1 MAAVRGTGRIAM
13 RRSVKNLSFLAV
25 VLIAGCLTA
34 GCGGTVASSVSSAIK
49 SAASSLPTQ
58 TAATATTESAPATPT
73 QTAANTPAPTTAPAA
88 APAEP
93 ASTPASSSSG
103 SSLVWLWV
111 LLGAAAIAGLM
122 VWITRMS
129 RRGHAPAADWQSSLV
144 DAYAKG
150 SALHDAMSAAET
162 PGAMAADDAGARW
175 TDIQRRAD
183 DLAQT
188 LYALRESAKDPADQ
202 ARVADTLASL
212 QAARSAMAA
221 ERTPGGAGPQ
231 QAEVVRGR
239 LYAFESSLQMLRAGT
254 QPYR

>member
-1 MAAVRGTGRIAM
+1 M
-13 RRSVKNLSFLAV
+13 RRSVKNISFLAV
-25 VLIAGCLTA
+25 VLIAGCLAA
-34 GCGGTVASSVSSAIK
+34 GCGTSAGSSASSAIK
-49 SAASSLPTQ
+49 SAASNLPTH
-58 TAATATTESAPATPT
+58 SAPATTASAPATAT

-88 APAEP
+88 AASAPAAP
-93 ASTPASSSSG
+93 AASTPASSGSG

-111 LLGAAAIAGLM
+111 LLAAAVIAGLM

-129 RRGHAPAADWQSSLV
+129 RRGHAPSATDWQSSLV

-162 PGAMAADDAGARW
+162 PGAMATDDAGLRW
-175 TDIQRRAD
+175 ADIQRRAD

-188 LYALRESAKDPADQ
+188 LYALRESAPDPVSQ

-212 QAARSAMAA
+212 QAARSAMDA

-239 LYAFESSLQMLRAGT
+239 LYAFEESLQMLRTGT
-254 QPYR
+254 QRYP